1 MDWGWFEENKRQW
14 WHWRLW
20 CSNILVIN
28 YHVISTIWF
37 QSGHCNLCL
46 CKWSVVL
53 ELYVGCLHLPFSS
66 NFLSR
71 TNLACQRS
79 RICTCGN
86 MVGLWTSRC
95 RFTGHSWR
103 STLLQVRSLPKRPKR
118 PQRVW
123 VPHHTLPCLT
133 SPWYHSP
140 ATKVPAFPDL
150 NWFSNALSLGT
161 LWMFLESL
169 VLAWGTLQP
178 WTSNCYGW
186 LLHWR
191 LGRLSLSEFHFPWVH
206 LPV

>member
-14 WHWRLW
+14 WDWRLW
-20 CSNILVIN
+20 CSNILIIN

-66 NFLSR
+66 NWFLSR

-103 STLLQVRSLPKRPKR
+103 QHFTSGAKDEGKLKFAKKAQTTPKGMS
-118 PQRVW
+118 
-123 VPHHTLPCLT
+123 T
-133 SPWYHSP
+133 SPYLAMP
-140 ATKVPAFPDL
+140 YLTLIPFPCD
-150 NWFSNALSLGT
+150 
-161 LWMFLESL
+161 
-169 VLAWGTLQP
+169 
-178 WTSNCYGW
+178 
-186 LLHWR
+186 
-191 LGRLSLSEFHFPWVH
+191 
-206 LPV
+206 